1 MRENA
6 DAAALPAYQGRL
18 VHRAA
23 SPDGLVEVVDTG
35 EIRALHF
42 GTSSRQSGMWRRHP
56 HRLQLPYTRAMMSFL
71 LLLPA
76 PPKAVLLLGLGG
88 GSIAKFLLHQFP
100 ECHIHAVER
109 NPEVVRV
116 AHEYFAL
123 PRDERLR
130 ILVDDAAHFITGVA
144 EPDYYDAVLVDAFG
158 PEGAADCVARPSF
171 IQGCRST
178 LNRQGVLALNLWRG
192 RGSGYG
198 QIMKAVRRSFD
209 SRPGRV
215 KVRGRG
221 NIIGLATRDP
231 NAFRH
236 NFCSEARSRID
247 SRALGLDFSD
257 YAAQLRSQR
266 RWWRRIL

>member
-1 MRENA
+1 MSEYA
-6 DAAALPAYQGRL
+6 EAAGPAYQGRL

-42 GTSSRQSGMWRRHP
+42 GTSSRQSGMWMRYP

-76 PPKAVLLLGLGG
+76 PPRDVLLLGLGG
-88 GSIAKFLLHQFP
+88 GSIAKFLLHHFP
-100 ECHIHAVER
+100 ACRIHAVER

-130 ILVDDAAHFITGVA
+130 IFVDDAAHFITRVA

-158 PEGAADCVARPSF
+158 PAGAADCVTRPPF
-171 IQGCRST
+171 IQECRST
-178 LNRQGVLALNLWRG
+178 LNCQGVLALNLWRG
-192 RGSGYG
+192 RGSGYA
-198 QIMKAVRRSFD
+198 QIMKAVRRSFA
-209 SRPGRV
+209 SRPLRV

-221 NIIGLATRDP
+221 NMIGLATRDP
-231 NAFRH
+231 DALRH
-236 NFCSEARSRID
+236 SSDAVAYSTTH

-257 YAAQLRSQR
+257 YAGQLRSQR